1 MRIFVVW
8 DLSSSRVRDLLSGL
22 PATITQI
29 PATESGA
36 DPVPVEWEI
45 VIPDNAARPV
55 ARSVIWRGIQQ
66 ADRVLV
72 VFDSEKPNASI
83 GWKIGLALGWHK
95 PVHVACISPSL
106 PRWAQQSALSA
117 LSLGPVRDAAGVAA
131 LLSQEPVALPAPE
144 PQRALPSGIHNVGAI
159 QDPGILLLCPA
170 GAVGRTLRE
179 TAQDLLFGCYFLPDE
194 GLLLAELPRLLKER
208 SGIVWV
214 LAPDDCGEAVNTAHA
229 VVAGVAEASGCD
241 VTVLRAAETPAVQ
254 DVQPRE
260 LLFRSVA
267 EYRQKL
273 MPSRPPPEVLPP
285 PPPPLAGSGLV
296 PETSGN
302 IVVAPQVLADIEPGH
317 TPPAVS
323 VDPSSEE
330 PSLDKYRNRRVHI
343 LLALAALAM
352 AIAGL
357 LALRGTSQPPQPS
370 RGPSPAQPTAPQP
383 AH

>member
-1 MRIFVVW
+1 
-8 DLSSSRVRDLLSGL
+8 
-22 PATITQI
+22 
-29 PATESGA
+29 
-36 DPVPVEWEI
+36 
-45 VIPDNAARPV
+45 
-55 ARSVIWRGIQQ
+55 
-66 ADRVLV
+66 
-72 VFDSEKPNASI
+72 
-83 GWKIGLALGWHK
+83 
-95 PVHVACISPSL
+95 
-106 PRWAQQSALSA
+106 
-117 LSLGPVRDAAGVAA
+117 VRDAAAVAA
-131 LLSQEPVALPAPE
+131 LLSRQPVALPEPE

-159 QDPGILLLCPA
+159 QDPGILLLCPS
-170 GAVGRTLRE
+170 GATGRTLRE

-194 GLLLAELPRLLKER
+194 GLHLADLPRLLKER

-241 VTVLRAAETPAVQ
+241 VTVLRAAETPTVQ

-260 LLFRSVA
+260 LLFRSVS

-273 MPSRPPPEVLPP
+273 MPSRPPPEVMPP
-285 PPPPLAGSGLV
+285 PAQIAGAGLV

-323 VDPSSEE
+323 VDSSSEE
-330 PSLDKYRNRRVHI
+330 QSLDRYRNRRVHI

-357 LALRGTSQPPQPS
+357 LALRGTSGS
-370 RGPSPAQPTAPQP
+370 HGAAPHSSATHDAAP

>member
-8 DLSSSRVRDLLSGL
+8 DLSSSRVRELLGGL
-22 PATITQI
+22 PTAITQL
-29 PATESGA
+29 PAITAKQG
-36 DPVPVEWEI
+36 PVPIEWEI
-45 VIPDNAARPV
+45 VIPDTASRPV

-72 VFDSEKPNASI
+72 IFDGDKPSSSI

-95 PVHVACISPSL
+95 PVHVACACPSL

-117 LSLGPVRDAAGVAA
+117 LAMVPVRDAQGVAS
-131 LLSQEPVALPAPE
+131 LLASEPVELPAPE

-159 QDPGILLLCPA
+159 HDPGILLLCPS
-170 GAVGRTLRE
+170 GTVGNSLRNM
-179 TAQDLLFGCYFLPDE
+179 AQEILFGCYFLPDE
-194 GLLLAELPRLLKER
+194 GLHLSELPKLLKER

-214 LAPDDCGEAVNTAHA
+214 LAPDDCGESVNTAHA

-241 VTVLRAAETPAVQ
+241 VTVLRAAETPTVQ

-273 MPSRPPPEVLPP
+273 MPSRPPPEALPP
-285 PPPPLAGSGLV
+285 PSQVAGAGLV

-302 IVVAPQVLADIEPGH
+302 IVVAPHVLADIEPGH

-357 LALRGTSQPPQPS
+357 LALRGTSQPPP
-370 RGPSPAQPTAPQP
+370 RSPVPPTQTGKSQ
-383 AH
+383 

>member
-8 DLSSSRVRDLLSGL
+8 DLSSSRVRALLSGL
-22 PATITQI
+22 PTAITQI
-29 PATESGA
+29 PALEPAGEVIPI
-36 DPVPVEWEI
+36 DWEI
-45 VIPDNAARPV
+45 VIPDTATRPV

-72 VFDSEKPNASI
+72 VFDGEMPSSSI
-83 GWKIGLALGWHK
+83 GWKVGLALGWHK
-95 PVHVACISPSL
+95 PVHVVCLSASL
-106 PRWAQQSALSA
+106 PGWAQQNALSA
-117 LSLGPVRDAAGVAA
+117 LSIAAVRDASGVAK
-131 LLSQEPVALPAPE
+131 LLAGDPVQLPAPE

-159 QDPGILLLCPA
+159 HDPGILLLCPSGSA
-170 GAVGRTLRE
+170 GKTLRD
-179 TAQDLLFGCYFLPDE
+179 TAQEILYGCFFLPDQ
-194 GLLLAELPRLLKER
+194 GLRLSELPKLLKER
-208 SGIVWV
+208 AGIVWV
-214 LAPDDCGEAVNTAHA
+214 LAPDDCGETVNTAHA
-229 VVAGVAEASGCD
+229 VVAGIAEASGCD
-241 VTVLRAAETPAVQ
+241 VTVLRAAETPTVQ

-285 PPPPLAGSGLV
+285 MPPQLAGAGLA

-343 LLALAALAM
+343 LLAIAALAM

-357 LALRGTSQPPQPS
+357 LALRGTSQPAHPELPPQT
-370 RGPSPAQPTAPQP
+370 RQP
-383 AH
+383 

>member
-8 DLSSSRVRDLLSGL
+8 DLVSPRVRALLSGL
-22 PATITQI
+22 PTAITQI
-29 PATESGA
+29 PST
-36 DPVPVEWEI
+36 DPAQGNVPIEWEI
-45 VIPDNAARPV
+45 VSPDTSARPV

-72 VFDSEKPNASI
+72 LFDGEKPDASI
-83 GWKIGLALGWHK
+83 GWKVGLALGWHK
-95 PVHVACISPSL
+95 PVHAACCNAFVPG
-106 PRWAQQSALSA
+106 WAKQSALSA
-117 LSLGPVRDAAGVAA
+117 LQMGAVRDSVGVAN
-131 LLSQEPVALPAPE
+131 LLRRQPVGLPAPE

-159 QDPGILLLCPA
+159 HDPGSLVLCPSGAAARALHDNADDLLL
-170 GAVGRTLRE
+170 
-179 TAQDLLFGCYFLPDE
+179 GCMFLPDE
-194 GLLLAELPRLLKER
+194 GLRLSELPKLLKER
-208 SGIVWV
+208 SGVVWV
-214 LAPDDCGEAVNTAHA
+214 LAPDDHGEAINTAHA
-229 VVAGVAEASGCD
+229 MVAGMAEASGCD
-241 VTVLRAAETPAVQ
+241 VTVLRAAETPAVV

-260 LLFRSVA
+260 LGFRSVA
-267 EYRQKL
+267 EFRQKL

-285 PPPPLAGSGLV
+285 PASAAGSGLV

-330 PSLDKYRNRRVHI
+330 QSLDKYRNRRIHI

-357 LALRGTSQPPQPS
+357 LALRGTSSSSSPDSSSGDLHAPRPNQPN
-370 RGPSPAQPTAPQP
+370 
-383 AH
+383 